1 MLFTSH
7 SSSTKSSDTDTE
19 IEDRGTFD
27 VLSGGVWEGIS
38 ILGQELNFAASFV
51 LQLWRLYRECMFEL

>member
-7 SSSTKSSDTDTE
+7 RSSTNSSDTDTE

-38 ILGQELNFAASFV
+38 ILGQETNFAASCFAFPIV
-51 LQLWRLYRECMFEL
+51 ATLQRMYV